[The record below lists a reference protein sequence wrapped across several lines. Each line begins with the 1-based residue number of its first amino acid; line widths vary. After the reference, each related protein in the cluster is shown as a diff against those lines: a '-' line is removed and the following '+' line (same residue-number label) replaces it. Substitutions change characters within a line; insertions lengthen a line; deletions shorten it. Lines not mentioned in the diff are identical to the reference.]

1 MKFLKSAAGAVL
13 AASLL
18 TFAAVP
24 LSANASSVA
33 SEPFPLEYWAA
44 PRFMDNVE
52 ISPDGKYVAFRK
64 ATSRNGDNIIEVYET
79 SNMTKEPTRVGAK
92 SMDIGGF
99 SWVGNSEMVVSFS
112 KQVSKKIKGFNR
124 GAFKGKLALY
134 SMDSG
139 EFEELNADDFSLS
152 FASALVAEPN
162 KVLVEY
168 RFFDQKKSR
177 RAPSFYKY
185 DLTTGGKQLVLKGN
199 QELGRYRF
207 DAEGNPRFAQKFDEG
222 SDETVFLYRPVGGS
236 GWEEYYRQSE
246 DSFETFSYGGL
257 IEGDNDRIYVIAHN
271 GNDKEGLWKFN
282 LKTKSFETLVYRN
295 DDVELFG
302 TVRHTNTWSNPGK
315 VTGVRYGKEKVFT
328 KYFDPTEAATI
339 KQLETAIPFSHD
351 VRITS
356 RSRDGNTL
364 VARNAGPRDPGSF
377 YLYKNGKLS
386 KLGSVNGLLDSKK
399 LADVEYITYSA
410 RDGKRI
416 SGYVT
421 RPNGTGPFPLVVM
434 PHGGP
439 FVSEVVGWDSWGQML
454 ANNGYMVLQPQYRGS
469 TNYGLDFYKSAFIN
483 GGEGGK
489 AMQDDKD
496 DGVEY
501 LISRGD
507 VAADRVAMFGWSY
520 GGYAALVAAAREP
533 NIYQCVIAG
542 AAVADNE
549 QQLNYYKDRL
559 RGAQEAEQV
568 NFWADSISPIK
579 EAENVNVPMLIIHGT
594 VDQRVP
600 IKHSD
605 KYEKALKKSGKTYE
619 YMELK
624 DADHFSNTLFYDHKI
639 KAYPRMISF
648 LKEDCGPGGL

>member
-1 MKFLKSAAGAVL
+1 MKLLKTTAIALAVSFSAVAV
-13 AASLL
+13 
-18 TFAAVP
+18 VP
-24 LSANASSVA
+24 ATADA
-33 SEPFPLEYWAA
+33 KTAPEPFPLEYWAA
-44 PRFMDNVE
+44 PSFMDFVE
-52 ISPDGKYVAFRK
+52 VSPDGRYVAFRK
-64 ATSRNGDNIIEVYET
+64 ATSRNGDKIIEVYDAA
-79 SNMTKEPTRVGAK
+79 NMSQKPKRVGAK
-92 SMDIGGF
+92 SMDIQGF
-99 SWVGNSEMVVSFS
+99 NWVGNNEMVVSFS

-134 SMDSG
+134 SMETGKFD
-139 EFEELNADDFSLS
+139 ELNADDFSLS
-152 FASALVAEPN
+152 FANALVDEPN

-168 RFFDQKKSR
+168 SFFAEGKSR

-185 DLTTGGKQLVLKGN
+185 NLKTGGKELVLKGN
-199 QELGRYRF
+199 QDMGGYLF
-207 DAEGNPRFAQKFDEG
+207 DAKGNPRFARKRDG
-222 SDETVFLYRPVGGS
+222 DYTVFLYRPVGGS

-257 IEGDNDRIYVIAHN
+257 VDGDDDRIYVIAHN
-271 GNDKEGLWKFN
+271 GHDREGLWKFN
-282 LKTKSFETLVYRN
+282 LKTKSFETLVYRH
-295 DDVELFG
+295 DTVELGG
-302 TVRHTNTWSNPGK
+302 TVRHSNNWAEPGK

-328 KYFDPTEAATI
+328 KYFDAGEQAMI
-339 KQLETAIPFSHD
+339 RQLENAIPNAHD

-364 VARNAGPRDPGSF
+364 VARNVGPRDPGSF
-377 YLYKNGKLS
+377 YLYKNNKLS

-399 LADVEYITYSA
+399 LADVEYVTYTA

-421 RPNGTGPFPLVVM
+421 RPNGQGPFPLVVM

-439 FVSEVVGWDSWGQML
+439 FVTEVVGWDDWGQML

-469 TNYGLDFYKSAFIN
+469 TNYGLDFYKSAFID

-496 DGVEY
+496 DGVKY
-501 LISRGD
+501 LISKGD

-520 GGYAALVAAAREP
+520 GGYAALIAAARQP

-542 AAVADNE
+542 AAVADND

-559 RGAQEAEQV
+559 SGAQAAEQI
-568 NFWADSISPIK
+568 NFWEDSISPIDQ
-579 EAENVNVPMLIIHGT
+579 AENVNVPMLIIHGS

-600 IKHSD
+600 VKHSD
-605 KYEKALKKSGKTYE
+605 KYVKALEKAGKPHE
-619 YMELK
+619 YIELK
-624 DADHFSNTLFYDHKI
+624 NADHFSNTLFYDHKI
-639 KAYPRMISF
+639 EAYPRMISF